1 MQTAGTEQVSSH
13 NHSLKKNAANV
24 TRTRRQFVIDPQKTM
39 SGNFSSAAKR
49 ELRKRIKIA
58 LKNVPVS
65 EKERQS
71 SKVCGLLLKHEVYAA
86 SRNIAIFLSMDDE
99 VRTHQIMEDIFR

>member
-1 MQTAGTEQVSSH
+1 
-13 NHSLKKNAANV
+13 
-24 TRTRRQFVIDPQKTM
+24 M

-58 LKNVPVS
+58 LKNVPAS